1 MSPVIRIGPSS
12 TPLNKSV
19 IVQIPHCASL
29 KHGFWNLSLCVYD
42 KENHHHKDNRSV
54 WKKVVSLGQETINT
68 PIFTQLDTDRVFL
81 VTEVLSTFVLIGESL
96 NGKSVKKLK
105 LAVFGPHANSSSA
118 ADINIRVYLFEDT
131 PCALHY
137 CSEQENRLG
146 GALMDTPKTLLFQD
160 GGSNLCLNLEDVGLG
175 WRVKSSCN
183 FQEIPFGHVWNSSS
197 NSLHCS
203 FTLEQTDSINVLEF
217 KVIVCQKSNPSYKQ
231 TFNIKC
237 GDEYSNCDSPLRGK
251 RRTYFNNDLNMIITE
266 NSLESKTLP
275 GRALTSVDDC
285 NETKQKSMSV
295 NDKGINTCILES
307 VTAFKLS
314 KSVKKQLCAY
324 LDPPNSRGNDWRLL
338 AQKLNVDRYI
348 NFFATKSSPT
358 ESILDLWECRHKN
371 TSAVADLAAIL
382 KNMGRN
388 DAVKVMESCLGPSWL

>member
-1 MSPVIRIGPSS
+1 MERSSASPWR
-12 TPLNKSV
+12 
-19 IVQIPHCASL
+19 
-29 KHGFWNLSLCVYD
+29 
-42 KENHHHKDNRSV
+42 
-54 WKKVVSLGQETINT
+54 KVVSLGQETINT
-68 PIFTQLDTDRVFL
+68 PIFTQLDSEKVFL
-81 VTEVLSTFVLIGESL
+81 VTETQTSFVLIGESL

-105 LAVFGPHANSSSA
+105 LAVFGPHANPASV
-118 ADINIRVYLFEDT
+118 ADLNIRVYIFEDT

-146 GALMDTPKTLLFQD
+146 GTLMDAPKTLLFQD
-160 GGSNLCLNLEDVGLG
+160 GGSNLCLSLEEVGLG
-175 WRVKSSCN
+175 WKAKSSCSY
-183 FQEIPFGHVWNSSS
+183 QEIPFAHIWNSTS

-203 FTLEQTDSINVLEF
+203 FTLEQTDSINILEF
-217 KVIVCQKSNPSYKQ
+217 KVSVCQKSNPSYKQ

-237 GDEYSNCDSPLRGK
+237 SDEYSNCNSPLRGK

-266 NSLESKTLP
+266 NAMESKTLP
-275 GRALTSVDDC
+275 GRALSILDDC

-295 NDKGINTCILES
+295 NDKGINSCIVDS
-307 VTAFKLS
+307 VTPFKLT
-314 KSVKKQLCAY
+314 KSIKKQLCSC

-358 ESILDLWECRHKN
+358 ECILDLWECRHKN

-388 DAVKVMESCLGPSWL
+388 DAVKIIESCLGPSWL